1 MTVRGIAKQT
11 LRPLAASVSGAGLVL
26 AFAPWGWAA
35 LAPLC
40 LWAFVGLTG
49 GCSVRRAFAIGYAF
63 GLGQFGFGVS
73 WVFVSIHEH
82 GNAGVALAAL
92 LTALLVAFLALMPAL
107 VAVATSALSRSVPA
121 RRLWIFPAAWAA
133 GEWVRSWIFTG
144 FPWLAIGYSQSDGP
158 LAGYAPV
165 FGVLGIGAI
174 LAATAAALE
183 FIRTASG
190 RGRGLALVVLL
201 GVWMGGA
208 ALRSVTWTH
217 PEGEPLAVALVQGNV
232 PQENKWDARRADEIL
247 ARYAE
252 LTEPLLGTPL
262 IVWPEAALPRVYHEL
277 AGTYLTR
284 LQVAAAAAGSEI
296 LLGLLRFD
304 PERRVYLNSVL
315 LLGLDRQFYDKR
327 HLVPFGEY
335 FPVPDLVRHWMQVLE
350 MPYSDLGAGPPRP
363 ELLRARG
370 LPLATFI
377 CYEAVF
383 GNEVIR
389 DLPAARVLVNVS
401 NDAWFGRSFAPHQH
415 FQIARL
421 RAIETGRDL
430 VRATNTGVTAL
441 VDATGRVRARLPS
454 FEVGV
459 LQGEVQPRVG
469 ATPYV
474 RWGDLPV
481 LAWMAASLM
490 MAAGLRLRRR
500 SQPAG

>member
-1 MTVRGIAKQT
+1 MRGIAKQA
-11 LRPLAASVSGAGLVL
+11 LRPLAAGVSGAGLVL
-26 AFAPWGWAA
+26 AFAPWEWAA
-35 LAPLC
+35 LAPIC
-40 LWAFVGLTG
+40 LWAFVALTG
-49 GCSVRRAFAIGYAF
+49 GCSARRAFAVGYAF

-82 GNAGVALAAL
+82 GNAGLPLAAL
-92 LTALLVAFLALMPAL
+92 LTAMLVGFLAFIPAL
-107 VAVATSALSRSVPA
+107 VAAATTALSLSVPT
-121 RRLWIFPAAWAA
+121 RRLWVFPAAWVT
-133 GEWVRSWIFTG
+133 GEWIRSWIFTG
-144 FPWLAIGYSQSDGP
+144 FPWLAIGYTQSDGP

-165 FGVLGIGAI
+165 FGVLGIGAV
-174 LAATAAALE
+174 LAGTAAALE
-183 FIRTASG
+183 FIRTTASG
-190 RGRGLALVVLL
+190 RGRGFALAILL
-201 GVWMGGA
+201 GVWTCGA
-208 ALRSVTWTH
+208 ALRAVSWTH
-217 PEGEPLAVALVQGNV
+217 PEGPPLAVALVQGNV

-277 AGTYLTR
+277 AGTYLTQ

-335 FPVPDLVRHWMQVLE
+335 FPVPDLVRRWMQVLE
-350 MPYSDLGAGPPRP
+350 MPYSDLGAGPPQP
-363 ELLRARG
+363 ELLRAHD
-370 LPLATFI
+370 LPFAAFI

-389 DLPAARVLVNVS
+389 DLPAARLLVNVS

-454 FEVGV
+454 FEVGI
-459 LQGEVQPRVG
+459 LRGEIQPRVG

-481 LAWMAASLM
+481 LVWMAVTLTLAT
-490 MAAGLRLRRR
+490 GLRLRRR
-500 SQPAG
+500 

>member
-1 MTVRGIAKQT
+1 MRGMSGRGW
-11 LRPLAASVSGAGLVL
+11 RPLSAGLAGMVLVL
-26 AFAPWGWAA
+26 AFAPWQWAA
-35 LAPLC
+35 LTPLC
-40 LWAFVGLTG
+40 LWALLALMR
-49 GCSVRRAFAIGYAF
+49 GCPARQSFGIGYAF
-63 GLGQFGFGVS
+63 GLGQFGIGVS

-82 GNAGVALAAL
+82 GNADMALAMA
-92 LTALLVAFLALMPAL
+92 LTAALIAFLALFPA
-107 VAVATSALSRSVPA
+107 AVAAVTAALARVSAA
-121 RRLWIFPAAWAA
+121 RLIWIFPAVWVA

-158 LAGYAPV
+158 LAGYAAV
-165 FGVLGIGAI
+165 FGVLGVGAI
-174 LAATAAALE
+174 LAGTAAVLE

-190 RGRGLALVVLL
+190 RGRGVALAVLL
-201 GVWMGGA
+201 AVWIGGF
-208 ALRSVTWTH
+208 ALRAVSWTH

-247 ARYAE
+247 ARYAD

-277 AGTYLTR
+277 AGTYLTQ

-363 ELLRARG
+363 ELLHAHG

-389 DLPAARVLVNVS
+389 DLPAARLLVNVS

-430 VRATNTGVTAL
+430 IRATNTGVTAL
-441 VDATGRVRARLPS
+441 VDASGRVRARLPS
-454 FEVGV
+454 FEAGV

-481 LAWMAASLM
+481 LVWMASSLTV
-490 MAAGLRLRRR
+490 AAGLRLRRE
-500 SQPAG
+500 SQQAG

>member
-1 MTVRGIAKQT
+1 MRGIAKQA
-11 LRPLAASVSGAGLVL
+11 LRPLAAGVSGAGLVL
-26 AFAPWGWAA
+26 AFAPWEWAA
-35 LAPLC
+35 LAPIC
-40 LWAFVGLTG
+40 LWAFVALTG
-49 GCSVRRAFAIGYAF
+49 GCSARRAFAVGYAF

-73 WVFVSIHEH
+73 WVFVSIYEH
-82 GNAGVALAAL
+82 GNAGLPLAAL
-92 LTALLVAFLALMPAL
+92 LTAMLVGFLAFIPAL
-107 VAVATSALSRSVPA
+107 VAAITTVLGRPVPT
-121 RRLWIFPAAWAA
+121 RRLWVFPAAWVT

-144 FPWLAIGYSQSDGP
+144 FPWLAIGYTQSDGS

-165 FGVLGIGAI
+165 FGVLGIGAV
-174 LAATAAALE
+174 LAGTATALE
-183 FIRTASG
+183 FIRTTASG
-190 RGRGLALVVLL
+190 RGRGLALAILL
-201 GVWMGGA
+201 GVWTCGA
-208 ALRSVTWTH
+208 ALRAVSWTH
-217 PEGEPLAVALVQGNV
+217 PEGPPLAVALVQGNV

-252 LTEPLLGTPL
+252 LTQPLLGTSL

-277 AGTYLTR
+277 AGTYLTQ
-284 LQVAAAAAGSEI
+284 LQVAAAATGSEI

-304 PERRVYLNSVL
+304 PQRRVYLNSVL

-335 FPVPDLVRHWMQVLE
+335 FPVPDLVRRWMQVLE
-350 MPYSDLGAGPPRP
+350 MPYSDLGAGSPQPD
-363 ELLRARG
+363 LLRTHG

-377 CYEAVF
+377 CYEVVF

-389 DLPAARVLVNVS
+389 DLPAARLLVNVS

-459 LQGEVQPRVG
+459 LRGEIQPRVG

-481 LAWMAASLM
+481 LVWMAVTLTLAT
-490 MAAGLRLRRR
+490 GLRLRRR
-500 SQPAG
+500 

>member
-1 MTVRGIAKQT
+1 MRRIAEPG
-11 LRPLAASVSGAGLVL
+11 LRLLVAVLSGAGSVL

-35 LAPLC
+35 LAPIC
-40 LWAFVGLTG
+40 LWALVALTG
-49 GCSVRRAFAIGYAF
+49 GCSARRAFAVGYAF

-82 GNAGVALAAL
+82 GNAGVLLAAL
-92 LTALLVAFLALMPAL
+92 LTTMLVAFLALIPAL
-107 VAVATSALSRSVPA
+107 AAAATSTLSRSAPT
-121 RRLWIFPAAWAA
+121 RRLWVFPATWVA

-158 LAGYAPV
+158 LAGYAAV
-165 FGVLGIGAI
+165 FGVLGIGVV
-174 LAATAAALE
+174 LAGTAAALE

-190 RGRGLALVVLL
+190 RGRGLVLTVVLGMWL
-201 GVWMGGA
+201 GGA
-208 ALRSVTWTH
+208 ALRAVSWTD
-217 PEGEPLAVALVQGNV
+217 PEGEPLAVALIQGNV

-247 ARYAE
+247 MRYAE
-252 LTEPLLGTPL
+252 LTEPVLGTPL

-277 AGTYLTR
+277 AGTYLTQ

-296 LLGLLRFD
+296 LLGLLRFE

-335 FPVPDLVRHWMQVLE
+335 FPVPDMVRRWMQVLE

-363 ELLRARG
+363 QLLHARG
-370 LPLATFI
+370 LPVATFI

-383 GNEVIR
+383 GNEIIR
-389 DLPAARVLVNVS
+389 DLPAARLLVNVS
-401 NDAWFGRSFAPHQH
+401 NDAWFGRSFAPYQH

-441 VDATGRVRARLPS
+441 VDASGRVQARLPS

-459 LQGEVQPRVG
+459 LQGRVQPRVG

-481 LAWMAASLM
+481 LTWMAISLTV
-490 MAAGLRLRRR
+490 AAGLRLRRR
-500 SQPAG
+500 